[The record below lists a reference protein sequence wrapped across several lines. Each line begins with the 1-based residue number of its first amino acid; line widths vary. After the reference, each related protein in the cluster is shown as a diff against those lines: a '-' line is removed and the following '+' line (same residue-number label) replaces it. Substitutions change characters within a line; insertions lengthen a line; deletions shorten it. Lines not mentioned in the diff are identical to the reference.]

1 MDTIIKLKS
10 ENKKKNL
17 EQKYLDPQ
25 TKNNYNKLNSQPL
38 LCNN

>member
-17 EQKYLDPQ
+17 EQKYLDSQ
-25 TKNNYNKLNSQPL
+25 TKNNYNKLNS
-38 LCNN
+38 